1 MRFRD
6 FFFFSFFGE
15 FSFCN
20 YPKEGGLNLYNRLG
34 NAICIDSLK
43 DRSYILKVFH
53 ALTPSIHC
61 LGRYIEG
68 LGMGCRQRSFSS
80 FWLPIWRGGLVPLQT
95 GSVLM
100 GMKNP
105 KFLQKP
111 REIVGISM
119 ACLRGTQPEDVQC
132 HVKRNLGH

>member
-1 MRFRD
+1 M
-6 FFFFSFFGE
+6 
-15 FSFCN
+15 
-20 YPKEGGLNLYNRLG
+20 
-34 NAICIDSLK
+34 
-43 DRSYILKVFH
+43 KVFY

-68 LGMGCRQRSFSS
+68 LGMGCRQRSF
-80 FWLPIWRGGLVPLQT
+80 FALERWVVPLQT

-111 REIVGISM
+111 REISGILM
-119 ACLRGTQPEDVQC
+119 ASLRVTEPVDVQC
-132 HVKRNLGH
+132 LVKKNFGL